1 MQTVVVRI
9 KLGKN
14 CLIYGY
20 IPIIERISM
29 GSKFLCDVF
38 SHISTFITT
47 LYLIAT
53 CPIFHNWTMHY
64 ICNSTRT
71 ESQTTQ
77 CAIYRINW
85 EFWLYIIYLIIISY
99 SPCYQSHEKLW
110 GETKRL
116 FFYFVRIQNVK
127 FFDIWCEFVFAIWF
141 GFILCRCL

>member
-1 MQTVVVRI
+1 MSFFPQKTFSNILPYYVHIPWTLQAVVVSI

-71 ESQTTQ
+71 ESQTAQ
-77 CAIYRINW
+77 CANFWINRY
-85 EFWLYIIYLIIISY
+85 FSLLSYLIKISY
-99 SPCYQSHEKLW
+99 SLG
-110 GETKRL
+110 GEIL
-116 FFYFVRIQNVK
+116 FH
-127 FFDIWCEFVFAIWF
+127 CEF
-141 GFILCRCL
+141 LEY